1 MSLPFDIEKFD
12 LNIWIE
18 QLKQCNTLST
28 NQIKLLCEKVNFKFI
43 KQLKL

>member
-28 NQIKLLCEKVNFKFI
+28 NQIKLLCEKVYFKFI
-43 KQLKL
+43 RQLKL